1 MFLHAFQEQV
11 GHSSISRVCIRLF
24 TFTLFTSISLFH
36 YLLFKALL
44 ASAFPGAFLFVWI
57 PSPLR
62 IFVVGFFIPF
72 GHVLC
77 LIKWSGKTFYTF
89 FFFSYGSILPF
100 YSIPYPCFLLLCACF
115 VFLDTWGMRCFTR
128 FSFTSWGLFHFSP
141 SSLLSTRYEEILM
154 SELSHKTMAKY
165 SNNLLGALLC
175 KKNSI

>member
-1 MFLHAFQEQV
+1 MRFKNRWDTPASLEFVFVSLHLLYLPLSLSFTIYYLRLYWPRLSRELFFLFGFPLLSEFLWSV
-11 GHSSISRVCIRLF
+11 
-24 TFTLFTSISLFH
+24 SLFH
-36 YLLFKALL
+36 LVIFYVSLN
-44 ASAFPGAFLFVWI
+44 GAGRRFT
-57 PSPLR
+57 P
-62 IFVVGFFIPF
+62 
-72 GHVLC
+72 
-77 LIKWSGKTFYTF
+77 
-89 FFFSYGSILPF
+89 FFFSYGFILPF

-115 VFLDTWGMRCFTR
+115 VFLDTWGMRCVTR